1 MPITSERTGQ
11 RVVRHRYVLTKTA
24 LKVKNEMKTTWEAR
38 SNARFDH
45 AATILIENLPKGK
58 YHHGKM
64 VNYSVAGLCFEC
76 TVAYAP
82 GAPIIFGIENSPYA
96 MCPGVYHG
104 HVKWCRRLPEK
115 ESLYDFGIGVAYVKP
130 DLSKNLRRQSP
141 PPSPGRLRQNT
152 GGHGAPQKPEQ
163 PKSAGE
169 RRVSPDEQG
178 RTQWPNEQRRHPR
191 QSFGRATLYASR
203 NRFIKVTVKDISK
216 GGMFIEAAD
225 EIAVGEQLNL
235 AVPAAHRRRD
245 FTVRGEIVRVDPNGL
260 AIRFERLIKN

>member
-1 MPITSERTGQ
+1 
-11 RVVRHRYVLTKTA
+11 
-24 LKVKNEMKTTWEAR
+24 MKTTWEAR

-45 AATILIENLPKGK
+45 AATILIENFPKGT

-64 VNYSVAGLCFEC
+64 VNYSTGGLYFEC

-96 MCPGVYHG
+96 RCPGVYHG

-115 ESLYDFGIGVAYVKP
+115 HSLYDFGIGVAYVKP
-130 DLSKNLRRQSP
+130 DLSRNLRRQSH
-141 PPSPGRLRQNT
+141 PPSPARLRPAAE
-152 GGHGAPQKPEQ
+152 GWDEPQKPGQ
-163 PKSAGE
+163 PESAGE
-169 RRVSPDEQG
+169 RRLSSDDHE
-178 RTQWPNEQRRHPR
+178 RSSEQRRYPR
-191 QSFGRATLYASR
+191 RSFGRAALYASR
-203 NRFIKVTVKDISK
+203 DRFIKGTVKDISK

-225 EIAVGEQLNL
+225 GIAVGEQLNL
-235 AVPAAHRRRD
+235 TVPAVHRRRD

>member
-1 MPITSERTGQ
+1 MLITSKKTGPG
-11 RVVRHRYVLTKTA
+11 VVRRGYVLTRTA
-24 LKVKNEMKTTWEAR
+24 LNVNNEMKTTWKAR
-38 SNARFDH
+38 INDRFDH
-45 AATILIENLPKGK
+45 AATILIENFPKGT

-64 VNYSVAGLCFEC
+64 VNYSMGGLCFEC
-76 TVAYAP
+76 TVAYAL

-104 HVKWCRRLPEK
+104 HVKWCRRLPKK

-130 DLSKNLRRQSP
+130 ALSKNLRRQSL
-141 PPSPGRLRQNT
+141 PPSPAWHRPEK

-163 PKSAGE
+163 EDIAGK
-169 RRVSPDEQG
+169 RCVSTDDHG

-191 QSFGRATLYASR
+191 RSFGKATLYASR
-203 NRFIKVTVKDISK
+203 DRFIRGTVKDISK
-216 GGMFIEAAD
+216 GGMLIEAAD
-225 EIAVGEQLNL
+225 GIAVGEQLNL

-245 FTVRGEIVRVDPNGL
+245 FTVQGEIVRVDPNGL